1 VHDSRVPGNDTTS
14 SDLTLRRGLVASI
27 AVAGVAAIG
36 VICVALAQKPSIPA
50 VTPAP
55 AASFAVDLVARGAAL
70 AAIGDCAV
78 CHTAKSGR
86 PFAGG
91 RPVTT
96 PFGVIYSTN
105 ITPDADTGIGAWSE
119 QAFRRSLREG
129 VDRDGQ
135 YLYPAFPYPHFTHAT
150 DQDIEALYAF
160 LMTRAPVSAKPPPD
174 AVVFPLNIRML
185 LAGWDWLF
193 LRSGVW
199 QPRPSRSADEN
210 RGAYLVETLGHC
222 GACHTPLDVL
232 GAEQRSKAFRGG
244 EAEGWDAPALQ
255 AATPAR
261 APWTVESLTD
271 YLRNGFT
278 PGHGAAAGPMREV
291 TDELARA
298 PVEDVRAIAVYFVS
312 LMGGATAK
320 PTTRAI
326 EQDAVFD
333 GACAGC
339 HAPGSPSR
347 QLGAPSLAAGAAVN
361 APSPRDAI
369 QTILKGIP
377 WREGRAGPFMPGFAA
392 ELSDRQVAHLV
403 EYLRAS
409 FGNGPAWTDVEKEVR
424 RARDEGGS

>member
-1 VHDSRVPGNDTTS
+1 
-14 SDLTLRRGLVASI
+14 LRLGLVVSI
-27 AVAGVAAIG
+27 VVGGIAAIG
-36 VICVALAQKPSIPA
+36 VTCVALTWETSIPP
-50 VTPAP
+50 VTPAA
-55 AASFAVDLVARGAAL
+55 AASFGADLVARGAAL

-86 PFAGG
+86 PYAGG
-91 RPVTT
+91 RPLST
-96 PFGVIYSTN
+96 PFGVIYATN
-105 ITPDADTGIGAWSE
+105 ITPDAETGIGAWSE
-119 QAFRRSLREG
+119 QAFRRSIREG
-129 VDRDGQ
+129 VDRDGR

-160 LMTRAPVSAKPPPD
+160 LMTRAPVSAKTPPT
-174 AVVFPLNIRML
+174 AIVFPLNIRSL
-185 LAGWDWLF
+185 LAGWNLLF
-193 LRSGVW
+193 LRTGEW
-199 QPRPSRSADEN
+199 RPNTFRSAEEN
-210 RGAYLVETLGHC
+210 RGAYLVETVGHC
-222 GACHTPLDVL
+222 GACHTPLNVL
-232 GAEQRSKAFRGG
+232 GAEEQSRAFHGG

-255 AATPAR
+255 AASPAR

-271 YLRNGFT
+271 YLHSGFA

-291 TDELARA
+291 TDELSRA
-298 PVEDVRAIAVYFVS
+298 PAEDVRAIAAYFVS
-312 LMGGATAK
+312 LMGGSTAK

-339 HAPGSPSR
+339 HAPGSASR

-392 ELSDRQVAHLV
+392 ELSDPQVAHLV

-409 FGNGPAWTDVEKEVR
+409 FGNGPAWTDVEKQVR

>member
-1 VHDSRVPGNDTTS
+1 MAFRW
-14 SDLTLRRGLVASI
+14 GLVASTVVGGI
-27 AVAGVAAIG
+27 AAIG
-36 VICVALAQKPSIPA
+36 VVCVALAWKPSIPP

-55 AASFAVDLVARGAAL
+55 VASFGSDLVARGAAL

-86 PFAGG
+86 PYAGG
-91 RPVTT
+91 RPLST
-96 PFGVIYSTN
+96 PFGVIYATN
-105 ITPDADTGIGAWSE
+105 LTPDAETGIGAWSE

-129 VDRDGQ
+129 VDRDGK

-150 DQDIEALYAF
+150 DRDIAALYAF
-160 LMTRAPVSAKPPPD
+160 LMTRAPVSAKSPPD
-174 AVVFPLNIRML
+174 AVVFPLNFRML
-185 LAGWDWLF
+185 LAGWDLLF
-193 LRSGVW
+193 LRTGVW
-199 QPRPSRSADEN
+199 QPNPARSAEEN
-210 RGAYLVETLGHC
+210 RGAYLAETLGHC
-222 GACHTPLDVL
+222 GACHTPLNML
-232 GAEQRSKAFRGG
+232 GAEERSRAFQGG

-255 AATPAR
+255 AGSPAR

-271 YLRNGFT
+271 YLRTGFA

-298 PVEDVRAIAVYFVS
+298 PVEDVRAIAAYFVS

-320 PTTRAI
+320 PADRPIAH
-326 EQDAVFD
+326 DAVFE

-339 HAPGSPSR
+339 HFPGSPSR
-347 QLGAPSLAAGAAVN
+347 QLGAPSLAASTAVS

-392 ELSDRQVAHLV
+392 ELSDPEVAHLV
-403 EYLRAS
+403 EYLRANFS
-409 FGNGPAWTDVEKEVR
+409 NGPAWADVEKEVR